1 MIYALLVKIIFGLT
15 IIILSS
21 IVILYASKNKK
32 EMMYFG
38 VLIVA
43 GVFIS
48 APAFYEGVLSGHDV
62 AFHYGRLYGIRDG
75 LLNGEFFVKMQQ
87 NWLNGHGYI
96 LGVFYGD
103 YLLYIPAVLNILG
116 MEMEAAYQTFWL
128 IINFITLFAA
138 YFSFKAIFKSSQIA
152 VIGSI
157 IYSCNIYRLMDMYIR
172 HAVGEYCA
180 FIFLPLVALG
190 FYKVFSQED
199 NEYGKLNY
207 GWLILSI
214 AFSGLIN
221 THILSCEIV
230 AIFCILLFVVLF
242 RQFREKRI
250 WKYAALTVIT
260 SLLLS
265 ASFLVPFVDG
275 MFIKGNTNVS
285 DAGRNLFSLEDR
297 GIMASHF
304 RELLHREAGSRLNL
318 DEGIAITF
326 IFSAML
332 IGGAIVL
339 GLMIRNADRMKM
351 IVFYGVFGVLALFMT
366 TKYFPWDT
374 IRQIP
379 YLENV
384 ISSIQYPWRF
394 LAAADLFAVLSL
406 AEALKGVKEKEELRG
421 KWFYAVSVFILLLA
435 VIPTF
440 GYINDTGKRTKYVSF
455 NHKEELDFMN
465 IGEKEYLPIGTDIS
479 SLTNEIAYTGE
490 LEITNY
496 QKKGLHIS
504 FDVKSLSEGRVKVP
518 LIHYWYYKCTLD
530 GKSLPVYAG
539 ENNMVTIDVPADA
552 DGRVEV
558 YWKNPISWEISF
570 VITLITS
577 ILISLFILMKYF
589 KNIFVKA
596 IDILNMKR

>member
-1 MIYALLVKIIFGLT
+1 MIYAILVKIIFCLT
-15 IIILSS
+15 IVILSS
-21 IVILYASKNKK
+21 VILLYALKNKK
-32 EMMYFG
+32 EIIYFG
-38 VLIVA
+38 ILIAA
-43 GVFIS
+43 GLLIS
-48 APAFYEGVLSGHDV
+48 APSFYEGVLSGHDV

-75 LLNGEFFVKMQQ
+75 LLNGELFVKMQQ

-96 LGVFYGD
+96 IGAFYGD
-103 YLLYIPAVLNILG
+103 YLLYIPAALNILG

-128 IINFITLFAA
+128 IINLVTLFIA
-138 YFSFKAIFKSSQIA
+138 YFCFKEIFKSPQIA

-157 IYSCNIYRLMDMYIR
+157 IYGCNIYRLMDMYIR

-190 FYKVFSQED
+190 FYKIFSKEE
-199 NEYGKLNY
+199 NNNSKLNW

-230 AIFCILLFVVLF
+230 AVFCILLFIVLF

-250 WKYAALTVIT
+250 WKYAGLTAIA

-265 ASFLVPFVDG
+265 ASFFVPFVDG

-285 DAGRNLFSLEDR
+285 DAGRNLFRLEDR
-297 GIMASHF
+297 GITASYF
-304 RELLHREAGSRLNL
+304 RELLNKEAGSRLNL

-326 IFSAML
+326 IFSVLL
-332 IGGAIVL
+332 IGVSFVI
-339 GLMIRNADRMKM
+339 GLTLRNTDRMKK
-351 IVFYGVFGVLALFMT
+351 IIFYGMFGLLALFMT

-379 YLENV
+379 YLDNV

-394 LAAADLFAVLSL
+394 LAAADLFVVLSL
-406 AEALKGVKEKEELRG
+406 SETLKGIKEKELLRG
-421 KWFYAVSVFILLLA
+421 KWFYAVSVFVLLLA
-435 VIPTF
+435 IIPASF
-440 GYINDTGKRTKYVSF
+440 YINDTGKRKKYVSF

-479 SLTNEIAYTGE
+479 YLTKEIAHTGE

-496 QKKGLHIS
+496 QKDGLHIS
-504 FDVKSLSEGRVKVP
+504 FDVKALSEGRIKVP

-539 ENNMVTIDVPADA
+539 ENNMVTIDIPAA
-552 DGRVEV
+552 ATGRVEI
-558 YWKNPISWEISF
+558 YWKNPIIWEISF
-570 VITLITS
+570 IITLVTS
-577 ILISLFILMKYF
+577 IVISFFILMKYF
-589 KNIFVKA
+589 KNIFNKSY
-596 IDILNMKR
+596 